1 LDPKTLKEYVG
12 QYELSHDFIVTI
24 TQYDD
29 HLYAE
34 NAGQQRVEIFAESS
48 DVFFFKAVDAQITFT
63 RDEKGKVTGFLLFDG
78 TKETLAVK
86 IK

>member
-1 LDPKTLKEYVG
+1 MNPKILKEYVG
-12 QYELSHDFIVTI
+12 QYELSRDFIITI
-24 TQYDD
+24 SQYND

-34 NAGQQRVEIFAESS
+34 NAGQQKVEIFAESS

-63 RDEKGKVTGFLLFDG
+63 RDEKGKVTGLRLFDG
-78 TKETLAVK
+78 HKETLTFK